1 MQDTGLTPNQPV
13 ARILLVDD
21 DQLVRLIVGRY
32 LALAGHEVLEAADG
46 ASALA
51 QFCEATDLVV
61 SDVLMPGMSGP
72 ELVARLRRQRP
83 SLRVLFI
90 TGFDAG
96 AFDNGPGD
104 DRTRVLR
111 KPFSREALLAEVDI
125 LLQLER
131 DA

>member
-1 MQDTGLTPNQPV
+1 MHNNGLTPNRTV
-13 ARILLVDD
+13 THILVVDD

-32 LALAGHEVLEAADG
+32 LALAGHEVADAEDG
-46 ASALA
+46 AAALA
-51 QFCEATDLVV
+51 QFCDATDLIV

-96 AFDNGPGD
+96 AFDGGVDD
-104 DRTRVLR
+104 DRTRILR

-125 LLQLER
+125 LLRLER